1 MSEPG
6 LLYEAPELA
15 ASDPPR
21 SFSAFA
27 LTPLPPVAQQGMK
40 YLPWISFAV
49 RCKAC
54 GGDDFRLGSRIEAD
68 PELSRQAPSNPT
80 LLRPPHRLK
89 CESCGAI
96 ETVFDPQ
103 TDGYDGVLSGG
114 AGRQAVQGE
123 ERFTKAV
130 CKIELGATY
139 NIDLEELKSLA
150 AAAGPPVK
158 ATDLFDWINI
168 IATAPDGEPLEVDYE
183 CA

>member
-1 MSEPG
+1 MAKEISDERTG
-6 LLYEAPELA
+6 TLYEAPELA

-103 TDGYDGVLSGG
+103 TDGYDGVLTAALGVRRS
-114 AGRQAVQGE
+114 
-123 ERFTKAV
+123 KA
-130 CKIELGATY
+130 
-139 NIDLEELKSLA
+139 KSALPRPFA
-150 AAAGPPVK
+150 RSSWVRPTTSIWK
-158 ATDLFDWINI
+158 N
-168 IATAPDGEPLEVDYE
+168 
-183 CA
+183 